1 MEKME
6 YTLLDSGAGEKLERF
21 GDYTLIR
28 PCSQA
33 IWSKSKDK
41 SKLWQ
46 NAHASFNRKSGLNWT
61 GRNALPDNWV
71 IQINSVKMKLSTT
84 DFGHI
89 GIFPETI
96 SLWESIQSKIKIK
109 AKAASSKQSE
119 PLKFLNLF
127 AYSGGA
133 TMAAA
138 HAGAHCCHVDAS
150 KGMVQWA
157 RENAQ
162 INGLS
167 DHPIRWIVDDVNK
180 FLQREIRRGKRYDGI
195 LLDPPS
201 FGRGKSGELYKI
213 EHAMIET
220 LENVKRVLSDDYA
233 FIYLTSHTP
242 GFTPI
247 VLNNLLK
254 KLEKRGNISSGE
266 MLLSNTETELQA
278 ELQSQSQQFQET
290 LNIPNGTW
298 ACLDNL

>member
-1 MEKME
+1 MRKMD
-6 YTLLDSGAGEKLERF
+6 YSLIDSGEGEKLERF

-33 IWSKSKDK
+33 IWSKDK
-41 SKLWQ
+41 NKTHLWKE
-46 NAHASFNRKSGLNWT
+46 ADASFNRKGGLNWR
-61 GRNALPDNWV
+61 GRNNLPNQWV

-84 DFGHI
+84 DFGHL
-89 GIFPETI
+89 GIFPETFQ
-96 SLWESIQSKIKIK
+96 LWEAIQEKITT
-109 AKAASSKQSE
+109 ASARKLK

-138 HAGAHCCHVDAS
+138 HAGARCCHVDAS

-157 RENAQ
+157 RDNAD
-162 INGLS
+162 INRLS
-167 DHPIRWIVDDVNK
+167 KHPIRWIVDDVNK
-180 FLQREIRRGKRYDGI
+180 FLQREIRRGNRYDGI

-213 EHAMIET
+213 EHAILET
-220 LENVKRVLSDDYA
+220 LDSVKRVLSEDFA
-233 FIYLTSHTP
+233 FVILTSHTP
-242 GFTPI
+242 GLTPI

-254 KLEKRGNISSGE
+254 KMEKKGNISSGE
-266 MLLSNTETELQA
+266 MLLKGTESNTRD
-278 ELQSQSQQFQET
+278 SKDT

-298 ACLDNL
+298 ACLENADI

>member
-1 MEKME
+1 MGKMD

-21 GDYTLIR
+21 GEYTLIR

-33 IWSKSKDK
+33 IWSKDEEKAHLWKD
-41 SKLWQ
+41 
-46 NAHASFNRKSGLNWT
+46 AHASFNRKQGLNWQ
-61 GRNALPDNWV
+61 GREKLPNNWI

-96 SLWESIQSKIKIK
+96 HLWDAIQSKIKTANTQA
-109 AKAASSKQSE
+109 AK

-133 TMAAA
+133 TLAAA

-157 RENAQ
+157 RENAE
-162 INGLS
+162 INGLNE
-167 DHPIRWIVDDVNK
+167 HPIRWIVDDVNK
-180 FLQREIRRGKRYDGI
+180 FLQREIRRGNRYDGI

-213 EHAMIET
+213 EHAMLET
-220 LENVKRVLSDDYA
+220 LDKVKRVLSEDFA
-233 FIYLTSHTP
+233 FVYLTSHTP
-242 GFTPI
+242 GLTPT
-247 VLNNLLK
+247 VLSNLLK
-254 KLEKRGNISSGE
+254 KMKKNGNISSGE
-266 MLLSNTETELQA
+266 MLLCGTESNPTQSKHAQTTEQ
-278 ELQSQSQQFQET
+278 T
-290 LNIPNGTW
+290 LNQQTLDIPNGSW
-298 ACLDNL
+298 ACLER

>member
-1 MEKME
+1 
-6 YTLLDSGAGEKLERF
+6 
-21 GDYTLIR
+21 
-28 PCSQA
+28 
-33 IWSKSKDK
+33 
-41 SKLWQ
+41 
-46 NAHASFNRKSGLNWT
+46 
-61 GRNALPDNWV
+61 
-71 IQINSVKMKLSTT
+71 MKLSTT

-96 SLWESIQSKIKIK
+96 QLWESIQSQIKVAH
-109 AKAASSKQSE
+109 AKQKK

-157 RENAQ
+157 RDNAEL
-162 INGLS
+162 NGLS

-180 FLQREIRRGKRYDGI
+180 FLQREIRRGVRYDGI

-213 EHAMIET
+213 EHAMLET
-220 LENVKRVLSDDYA
+220 LDNVKRVLSDD
-233 FIYLTSHTP
+233 FSFVYLTSHTP
-242 GFTPI
+242 GFTPT
-247 VLNNLLK
+247 VLSNLLNK
-254 KLEKRGNISSGE
+254 MGKNGNISSGE
-266 MLLSNTETELQA
+266 MLLSSIDTFESKVINK
-278 ELQSQSQQFQET
+278 QSISNSKNKSKNHNET

-298 ACLDNL
+298 ACLENR

>member
-1 MEKME
+1 MGKMD
-6 YTLLDSGAGEKLERF
+6 YSLLDSGAGEKLERF
-21 GDYTLIR
+21 GDYSLIR

-33 IWSKSKDK
+33 IWSKDKDK
-41 SKLWQ
+41 AHLWQ
-46 NAHASFNRKSGLNWT
+46 NAHASFNRKKGLNWQ
-61 GRNALPDNWV
+61 GRERLPHNWI

-96 SLWESIQSKIKIK
+96 QLWDAIHDKITR
-109 AKAASSKQSE
+109 ATAKQSQ

-133 TMAAA
+133 TLAAA

-157 RENAQ
+157 RDNAD

-167 DHPIRWIVDDVNK
+167 EHPIRWIVDDVNK

-213 EHAMIET
+213 EHAMLET
-220 LENVKRVLSDDYA
+220 LENVKQVLSNDFA
-233 FIYLTSHTP
+233 FVYLTSHTP
-242 GFTPI
+242 GLTPT
-247 VLNNLLK
+247 VLSNLLK
-254 KLEKRGNISSGE
+254 KMEKNGNISSGE
-266 MLLSNTETELQA
+266 MLLCETE
-278 ELQSQSQQFQET
+278 SDNRKSRNT
-290 LNIPNGTW
+290 LDIPNGTW
-298 ACLDNL
+298 ACLDRL